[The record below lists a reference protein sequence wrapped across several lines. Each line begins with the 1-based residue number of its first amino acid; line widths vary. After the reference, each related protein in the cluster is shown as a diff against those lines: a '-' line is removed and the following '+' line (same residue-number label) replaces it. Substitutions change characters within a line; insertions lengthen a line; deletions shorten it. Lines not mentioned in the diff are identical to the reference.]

1 MTRLILNIFILVFIF
16 SCNSNQS
23 VSFAKFADAYKNW
36 ALKKYPVK
44 SLKYNIDSFRGD
56 LHDFS
61 LSNQRDI
68 SDDAKRFLIE
78 LTQIVPTKLSDQ
90 EIYTYNLIEKDIN
103 RQIFEIDKLK
113 RYLWDPNIYLDN
125 ILLSIKI
132 LRNDKSIDE
141 DRNYELLCAII
152 DQSINTL
159 NTSKDNISLKY
170 LSLENLAK
178 IKIMDIMLELN
189 KAASRYN
196 FDIDRTNYLNSKIN
210 NLNNQLN
217 IFQYWLKND
226 YSKLQELNF
235 SEMIN
240 YDNYY
245 HAFVGDTYSFLN
257 VEKLALKK
265 IYSLQNKM
273 FTLSYPLYLENNDKP
288 ILIDRLDSLNIISKV
303 IYEETGRNNLSN
315 LCYNSVNK
323 IKDLLSRKKIIDLN
337 EYSSKIKL
345 NISLNNNFSDY
356 SDLLSVSSIYNNKLD
371 SIYIEVKDISIDKK
385 GSLYYN
391 NQVFIETFLKVI
403 PGSSYFQFE
412 SVNNN
417 FVERMVGN
425 QLIEFGWPYYLLSN
439 SNDYFDDSLKLSSLH
454 NELIVTVGAYIE
466 NKLLNNEYTFDK
478 CSRKFIEL
486 AVLNEQ
492 NSLNKIS
499 KLLNFDLN
507 YNRSFVGANQLNMYK
522 DLFIND
528 GGTLLKFNSQVLDYN
543 F

>member
-1 MTRLILNIFILVFIF
+1 
-16 SCNSNQS
+16 
-23 VSFAKFADAYKNW
+23 
-36 ALKKYPVK
+36 
-44 SLKYNIDSFRGD
+44 
-56 LHDFS
+56 
-61 LSNQRDI
+61 
-68 SDDAKRFLIE
+68 
-78 LTQIVPTKLSDQ
+78 
-90 EIYTYNLIEKDIN
+90 
-103 RQIFEIDKLK
+103 
-113 RYLWDPNIYLDN
+113 
-125 ILLSIKI
+125 
-132 LRNDKSIDE
+132 
-141 DRNYELLCAII
+141 
-152 DQSINTL
+152 
-159 NTSKDNISLKY
+159 
-170 LSLENLAK
+170 NLAK

-371 SIYIEVKDISIDKK
+371 SIYIEIKDI
-385 GSLYYN
+385 
-391 NQVFIETFLKVI
+391 
-403 PGSSYFQFE
+403 
-412 SVNNN
+412 
-417 FVERMVGN
+417 
-425 QLIEFGWPYYLLSN
+425 
-439 SNDYFDDSLKLSSLH
+439 
-454 NELIVTVGAYIE
+454 
-466 NKLLNNEYTFDK
+466 
-478 CSRKFIEL
+478 
-486 AVLNEQ
+486 
-492 NSLNKIS
+492 
-499 KLLNFDLN
+499 
-507 YNRSFVGANQLNMYK
+507 
-522 DLFIND
+522 
-528 GGTLLKFNSQVLDYN
+528 
-543 F
+543 

>member
-1 MTRLILNIFILVFIF
+1 
-16 SCNSNQS
+16 
-23 VSFAKFADAYKNW
+23 
-36 ALKKYPVK
+36 
-44 SLKYNIDSFRGD
+44 
-56 LHDFS
+56 
-61 LSNQRDI
+61 
-68 SDDAKRFLIE
+68 
-78 LTQIVPTKLSDQ
+78 
-90 EIYTYNLIEKDIN
+90 
-103 RQIFEIDKLK
+103 
-113 RYLWDPNIYLDN
+113 
-125 ILLSIKI
+125 
-132 LRNDKSIDE
+132 
-141 DRNYELLCAII
+141 
-152 DQSINTL
+152 
-159 NTSKDNISLKY
+159 
-170 LSLENLAK
+170 
-178 IKIMDIMLELN
+178 
-189 KAASRYN
+189 
-196 FDIDRTNYLNSKIN
+196 
-210 NLNNQLN
+210 
-217 IFQYWLKND
+217 
-226 YSKLQELNF
+226 
-235 SEMIN
+235 
-240 YDNYY
+240 
-245 HAFVGDTYSFLN
+245 
-257 VEKLALKK
+257 
-265 IYSLQNKM
+265 M

-288 ILIDRLDSLNIISKV
+288 ILIDRLDSLNVISKV

-315 LCYNSVNK
+315 LCYNSVNN

-403 PGSSYFQFE
+403 PGSSYLQFE
-412 SVNNN
+412 TVDNN
-417 FVERMVGN
+417 FVERMIGN

-507 YNRSFVGANQLNMYK
+507 Q
-522 DLFIND
+522 I
-528 GGTLLKFNSQVLDYN
+528 LKL
-543 F
+543 

>member
-1 MTRLILNIFILVFIF
+1 M
-16 SCNSNQS
+16 
-23 VSFAKFADAYKNW
+23 
-36 ALKKYPVK
+36 
-44 SLKYNIDSFRGD
+44 
-56 LHDFS
+56 
-61 LSNQRDI
+61 
-68 SDDAKRFLIE
+68 
-78 LTQIVPTKLSDQ
+78 
-90 EIYTYNLIEKDIN
+90 
-103 RQIFEIDKLK
+103 
-113 RYLWDPNIYLDN
+113 
-125 ILLSIKI
+125 
-132 LRNDKSIDE
+132 
-141 DRNYELLCAII
+141 
-152 DQSINTL
+152 
-159 NTSKDNISLKY
+159 
-170 LSLENLAK
+170 
-178 IKIMDIMLELN
+178 
-189 KAASRYN
+189 
-196 FDIDRTNYLNSKIN
+196 
-210 NLNNQLN
+210 
-217 IFQYWLKND
+217 
-226 YSKLQELNF
+226 
-235 SEMIN
+235 
-240 YDNYY
+240 
-245 HAFVGDTYSFLN
+245 
-257 VEKLALKK
+257 
-265 IYSLQNKM
+265 
-273 FTLSYPLYLENNDKP
+273 
-288 ILIDRLDSLNIISKV
+288 
-303 IYEETGRNNLSN
+303 SN

-417 FVERMVGN
+417 FVEWMVGN
-425 QLIEFGWPYYLLSN
+425 QLIEFGWP
-439 SNDYFDDSLKLSSLH
+439 YFDDSLKLSSLH

-499 KLLNFDLN
+499 KLLNFDLK

>member
-1 MTRLILNIFILVFIF
+1 M
-16 SCNSNQS
+16 
-23 VSFAKFADAYKNW
+23 
-36 ALKKYPVK
+36 KKYPVK

>member
-170 LSLENLAK
+170 LSLE
-178 IKIMDIMLELN
+178 
-189 KAASRYN
+189 S
-196 FDIDRTNYLNSKIN
+196 
-210 NLNNQLN
+210 
-217 IFQYWLKND
+217 
-226 YSKLQELNF
+226 
-235 SEMIN
+235 
-240 YDNYY
+240 
-245 HAFVGDTYSFLN
+245 
-257 VEKLALKK
+257 
-265 IYSLQNKM
+265 
-273 FTLSYPLYLENNDKP
+273 
-288 ILIDRLDSLNIISKV
+288 
-303 IYEETGRNNLSN
+303 
-315 LCYNSVNK
+315 
-323 IKDLLSRKKIIDLN
+323 
-337 EYSSKIKL
+337 
-345 NISLNNNFSDY
+345 
-356 SDLLSVSSIYNNKLD
+356 
-371 SIYIEVKDISIDKK
+371 
-385 GSLYYN
+385 
-391 NQVFIETFLKVI
+391 
-403 PGSSYFQFE
+403 
-412 SVNNN
+412 
-417 FVERMVGN
+417 
-425 QLIEFGWPYYLLSN
+425 
-439 SNDYFDDSLKLSSLH
+439 
-454 NELIVTVGAYIE
+454 
-466 NKLLNNEYTFDK
+466 
-478 CSRKFIEL
+478 
-486 AVLNEQ
+486 
-492 NSLNKIS
+492 
-499 KLLNFDLN
+499 
-507 YNRSFVGANQLNMYK
+507 
-522 DLFIND
+522 
-528 GGTLLKFNSQVLDYN
+528 
-543 F
+543 

>member
-1 MTRLILNIFILVFIF
+1 MF

-113 RYLWDPNIYLDN
+113 RYLWDHNIYLDN

-141 DRNYELLCAII
+141 DRNYELLCTII

-288 ILIDRLDSLNIISKV
+288 ILIDRLDSLNVISKV

-356 SDLLSVSSIYNNKLD
+356 SDLLSVSSIYNKLD

-403 PGSSYFQFE
+403 PGSSYLQFE

-478 CSRKFIEL
+478 CSRNFIEL

-543 F
+543 Y